1 MIVITCALWVP
12 PQLHGMQRN
21 DARKT
26 LYDYVF
32 KGWMT
37 SINQHLANYFW
48 TRTRMDYLSSISGL
62 MFAAVSRGVLH
73 RSTPST
79 RRRLDGVTG
88 APRRSTR
95 GSATSGARRATA
107 T

>member
-48 TRTRMDYLSSISGL
+48 TRTRMDYLSSILVRVDIVCCICLLSLLLIAG
-62 MFAAVSRGVLH
+62 
-73 RSTPST
+73 
-79 RRRLDGVTG
+79 
-88 APRRSTR
+88 
-95 GSATSGARRATA
+95 
-107 T
+107 